1 VIDKNTSF
9 NPQPDHHIFPWG
21 DHGFPWHIS
30 LEAALKNRASS
41 QVVLTDTDLEVIRR
55 IRQRTGKNCGGYLPK
70 QCEKVDINVEFHVD
84 ISFRF
89 FD

>member
-1 VIDKNTSF
+1 MIVSDR
-9 NPQPDHHIFPWG
+9 QECFPWG

-30 LEAALKNRASS
+30 LDAALKNRASS

-55 IRQRTGKNCGGYLPK
+55 IRQRTGKIAGVNYLPK
-70 QCEKVDINVEFHVD
+70 QCEKVDINVEFQVD
-84 ISFRF
+84 ISFGV